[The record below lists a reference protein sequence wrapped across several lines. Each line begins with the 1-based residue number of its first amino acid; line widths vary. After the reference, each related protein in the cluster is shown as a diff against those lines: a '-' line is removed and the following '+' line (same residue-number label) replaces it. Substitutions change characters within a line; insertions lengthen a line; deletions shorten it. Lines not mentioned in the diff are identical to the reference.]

1 LIDNPWF
8 LAVALPA
15 VFING
20 LSKGGFG
27 SGLGIV
33 SVPLMALTM
42 PVTEAAAIMLPIL
55 CVMDLAALSAY
66 RRSWDRENM
75 KIMLPA
81 GLAGVVLGALTFRY
95 INEAG
100 LKLVLGTVAVGFV
113 LYHWSSAAH
122 RLAKTR
128 PSRAKGYFWCC
139 VSGYTSFV
147 AHAGGP
153 PLSIYLLPQRLDKA
167 LLAGTA
173 VVFFAVMNYVKLV
186 PYFWL
191 DLFDAR
197 HLAASAALVPI
208 GVLGIVAGVWVRKR
222 ISEELFYRLCYGF
235 LLVTGGKLL
244 YDSVS
249 SIVQS

>member
-8 LAVALPA
+8 YAAALPA

-20 LSKGGFG
+20 VSKGGFG

-33 SVPLMALTM
+33 SVPLMALTV
-42 PVTEAAAIMLPIL
+42 PVTEAAAILLPIL
-55 CVMDLAALSAY
+55 CVMDLAALWAY
-66 RRSWDRENM
+66 RRNWDRENM

-81 GLAGVVLGALTFRY
+81 GLAGLVLGALTFRY

-113 LYHWSSAAH
+113 LYHWTNAA
-122 RLAKTR
+122 RQLTKTL

-139 VSGYTSFV
+139 VSGYTSTIT
-147 AHAGGP
+147 HAGGP
-153 PLSIYLLPQRLDKA
+153 PMSIYLLPQRLDKA

-173 VVFFAVMNYVKLV
+173 VVFFSVLNYVKLV

-191 DLFDAR
+191 GLFDAR
-197 HLAASAALVPI
+197 NLSTAAALAPI

-222 ISEELFYRLCYGF
+222 ISEVLFYRLCYAF
-235 LLVTGGKLL
+235 LLMTGGKLL
-244 YDSVS
+244 YDSVTRL
-249 SIVQS
+249 I

>member
-1 LIDNPWF
+1 MIDNPWF
-8 LAVALPA
+8 FAATLPA

-20 LSKGGFG
+20 VSKGGFG

-95 INEAG
+95 IDEAG

-113 LYHWSSAAH
+113 IYHWSDGAR
-122 RLAKTR
+122 RLTKTQ
-128 PSRAKGYFWCC
+128 PSRVKGYFWCC
-139 VSGYTSFV
+139 VSGYTSTV

-153 PLSIYLLPQRLDKA
+153 PMSIYLLPQRLDKA

-173 VVFFAVMNYVKLV
+173 VVFFSVMNYVKLV

-191 DLFDAR
+191 GLFDAR
-197 HLAASAALVPI
+197 NLTTAAALAPV
-208 GVLGIVAGVWVRKR
+208 GVLGILAGVWVRKR
-222 ISEELFYRLCYGF
+222 ISEVLFYRLCYAF
-235 LLVTGGKLL
+235 LLLTGGKLL
-244 YDSVS
+244 YDSVTRL
-249 SIVQS
+249 I

>member
-8 LAVALPA
+8 FAVALPA

-20 LSKGGFG
+20 ISKGGFG

-113 LYHWSSAAH
+113 IYHWSDGAR
-122 RLAKTR
+122 RLTKTQ
-128 PSRAKGYFWCC
+128 PSRVKGYFWCC
-139 VSGYTSFV
+139 VSGYTSTV

-153 PLSIYLLPQRLDKA
+153 PMSIYLLPQRLDKA

-173 VVFFAVMNYVKLV
+173 VVFFSVMNYVKLV

-191 DLFDAR
+191 GLFDAR
-197 HLAASAALVPI
+197 NLTTAAALAPV
-208 GVLGIVAGVWVRKR
+208 GVLGILAGVWVRKR
-222 ISEELFYRLCYGF
+222 ISEVLFYRLCYAF
-235 LLVTGGKLL
+235 LLLTGGKLL
-244 YDSVS
+244 YDSVTRL
-249 SIVQS
+249 I

>member
-1 LIDNPWF
+1 MIDNPWF
-8 LAVALPA
+8 FAVALPA

-20 LSKGGFG
+20 ISKGGFG

-113 LYHWSSAAH
+113 IYHWSDGAR
-122 RLAKTR
+122 RLTKTQ
-128 PSRAKGYFWCC
+128 PSRVKGYFWCC
-139 VSGYTSFV
+139 VSGYTSTV

-153 PLSIYLLPQRLDKA
+153 PMSIYLLPQRLDKA

-173 VVFFAVMNYVKLV
+173 VVFFSVMNYVKLV

-191 DLFDAR
+191 GLFDAR
-197 HLAASAALVPI
+197 NLTTAAALAPV
-208 GVLGIVAGVWVRKR
+208 GVLGILAGVWVRKR
-222 ISEELFYRLCYGF
+222 ISEVLFYRLCYAF
-235 LLVTGGKLL
+235 LLLTGGKLL
-244 YDSVS
+244 YDSVTRL
-249 SIVQS
+249 I

>member
-8 LAVALPA
+8 FAAALPA

-20 LSKGGFG
+20 VSKGGFG
-27 SGLGIV
+27 SGLGFV
-33 SVPLMALTM
+33 SVPLMALTV

-55 CVMDLAALSAY
+55 CVMDLAALWAY

-81 GLAGVVLGALTFRY
+81 GLAGLVLGALTFRY

-100 LKLVLGTVAVGFV
+100 LKLILGTVAVGFV
-113 LYHWSSAAH
+113 LYHWSDAAR
-122 RLAKTR
+122 RLTKTQ
-128 PSRAKGYFWCC
+128 PSKAKGYFWCC
-139 VSGYTSFV
+139 VAGYTSMV

-153 PLSIYLLPQRLDKA
+153 PMSVYLLPQRLDKA

-191 DLFDAR
+191 GLFDAR
-197 HLAASAALVPI
+197 NLTTAAALAPI

-222 ISEELFYRLCYGF
+222 ISEALFYRLCYVF

-244 YDSVS
+244 YDSVTS
-249 SIVQS
+249 LI

>member
-8 LAVALPA
+8 FAAALPA

-20 LSKGGFG
+20 VSKGGFG

-33 SVPLMALTM
+33 SVPLIALTV

-55 CVMDLAALSAY
+55 CVMDLAALWAY
-66 RRSWDRENM
+66 RDSWDRENM

-81 GLAGVVLGALTFRY
+81 GLVGLVLGALTFRY

-113 LYHWSSAAH
+113 LYHWSNAA
-122 RLAKTR
+122 RQLEQTP
-128 PSRAKGYFWCC
+128 PSRLKGYIWCS
-139 VSGYTSFV
+139 VSGYTSTI

-153 PLSIYLLPQRLDKA
+153 PMSIYLLPQRLDKA

-191 DLFDAR
+191 GLFDLR
-197 HLAASAALVPI
+197 NLIASAALAPI
-208 GVLGIVAGVWVRKR
+208 GVLGILLGVWVRKR
-222 ISEELFYRLCYGF
+222 MSEALFYRLCYGF
-235 LLVTGGKLL
+235 LLATGGKLL
-244 YDSVS
+244 YDG
-249 SIVQS
+249 IIHFL

>member
-8 LAVALPA
+8 FAAALPA

-20 LSKGGFG
+20 VSKGGFG

-33 SVPLMALTM
+33 SVPLMALTVS
-42 PVTEAAAIMLPIL
+42 VTEAAAILLPIL
-55 CVMDLAALSAY
+55 CVMDLAALWAY

-81 GLAGVVLGALTFRY
+81 GLTGLVLGALTFRY

-113 LYHWSSAAH
+113 LYHWSDAA
-122 RLAKTR
+122 RQLTKTQ
-128 PSRAKGYFWCC
+128 PSKAKGYFWCC
-139 VSGYTSFV
+139 VSGYTSTV

-153 PLSIYLLPQRLDKA
+153 PMSIYLLPQRLDKA

-173 VVFFAVMNYVKLV
+173 VVFFSVLNYVKLV

-191 DLFDAR
+191 GLFDAR
-197 HLAASAALVPI
+197 NLTTAAALAPI
-208 GVLGIVAGVWVRKR
+208 GVLGILAGVWVRKR
-222 ISEELFYRLCYGF
+222 ISEALFYRLCYGF

-244 YDSVS
+244 YDSVTGL
-249 SIVQS
+249 I

>member
-1 LIDNPWF
+1 MIDNPWF

-15 VFING
+15 VIING
-20 LSKGGFG
+20 ISKGGFG

-55 CVMDLAALSAY
+55 CVMDLAALSVY

-81 GLAGVVLGALTFRY
+81 GLAGLALGALTFRY

-100 LKLVLGTVAVGFV
+100 LKLVLGMVAVGFV
-113 LYHWSSAAH
+113 LYHLSDAAR
-122 RLAKTR
+122 RLRKTQ
-128 PSRAKGYFWCC
+128 PSKVKGYFWCC
-139 VSGYTSFV
+139 MSGFTSTV

-153 PLSIYLLPQRLDKA
+153 PMSVYLLPQRLYKTV
-167 LLAGTA
+167 LAGTA
-173 VVFFAVMNYVKLV
+173 VVFFSVMNYVKLV

-191 DLFDAR
+191 GLFDA
-197 HLAASAALVPI
+197 HNLATSAALAPL

-222 ISEELFYRLCYGF
+222 ISEALFYRLCYGF

-244 YDSVS
+244 YDGLTRL
-249 SIVQS
+249 I

>member
-1 LIDNPWF
+1 MIDNPWF
-8 LAVALPA
+8 FAAAIPA

-20 LSKGGFG
+20 VSKGGFG

-33 SVPLMALTM
+33 SVPLMALTV
-42 PVTEAAAIMLPIL
+42 PVTEAAAILLPIL
-55 CVMDLAALSAY
+55 CVMDLVALWAY

-81 GLAGVVLGALTFRY
+81 GLTGLVLGALTFRY

-113 LYHWSSAAH
+113 LYHWSNAA
-122 RLAKTR
+122 RQLTKTQ
-128 PSRAKGYFWCC
+128 PSKAKGYFWCC
-139 VSGYTSFV
+139 VSGYTSTI

-153 PLSIYLLPQRLDKA
+153 PMSVYLLPQRLDKA

-173 VVFFAVMNYVKLV
+173 VVFFAVLNYVKLV

-191 DLFDAR
+191 GLFDAR
-197 HLAASAALVPI
+197 NLVTAAVLAPI
-208 GVLGIVAGVWVRKR
+208 GVLGILAGVWVRKR
-222 ISEELFYRLCYGF
+222 ISEVLFYRLCYGF
-235 LLVTGGKLL
+235 LLVTGAKLL
-244 YDSVS
+244 YDSVTRL
-249 SIVQS
+249 I

>member
-8 LAVALPA
+8 FAAALPA

-20 LSKGGFG
+20 VSKGGFG
-27 SGLGIV
+27 SGLGFV
-33 SVPLMALTM
+33 SVPLMALTV

-55 CVMDLAALSAY
+55 CVMDLAALWAY
-66 RRSWDRENM
+66 RHSWDRENM

-81 GLAGVVLGALTFRY
+81 GLIGLVLGALTFRY

-100 LKLVLGTVAVGFV
+100 LKLILGTVAVGFV
-113 LYHWSSAAH
+113 LYHWSDAAR
-122 RLAKTR
+122 RLTKTQ
-128 PSRAKGYFWCC
+128 PSKAKGYFWCC
-139 VSGYTSFV
+139 VAGYTSMV

-153 PLSIYLLPQRLDKA
+153 PMSVYLLPQRLDKA

-191 DLFDAR
+191 GLFDA
-197 HLAASAALVPI
+197 HNLTTAAALAPI

-222 ISEELFYRLCYGF
+222 ISEALFYRLCYVF

-244 YDSVS
+244 YDSVTS
-249 SIVQS
+249 LI

>member
-1 LIDNPWF
+1 MIDNPWF
-8 LAVALPA
+8 FAAAIPA

-20 LSKGGFG
+20 VSKGGFG

-33 SVPLMALTM
+33 SVPLMALTV
-42 PVTEAAAIMLPIL
+42 PVTEAAAILLPIL
-55 CVMDLAALSAY
+55 CVMDLVALWAY

-81 GLAGVVLGALTFRY
+81 GLTGLVLGALTFRY

-113 LYHWSSAAH
+113 LYHWSNAA
-122 RLAKTR
+122 RQLTKTQ
-128 PSRAKGYFWCC
+128 PSKAKGYFWCC
-139 VSGYTSFV
+139 VSGYTSTI

-153 PLSIYLLPQRLDKA
+153 PMSVYLLPQRLDKA

-173 VVFFAVMNYVKLV
+173 VVFFAVLNYVKLV

-191 DLFDAR
+191 GLFDAR
-197 HLAASAALVPI
+197 NLVTAAVLAPI
-208 GVLGIVAGVWVRKR
+208 GVLGILAGVWVRKR
-222 ISEELFYRLCYGF
+222 ISEVLFYRLCYGF

-244 YDSVS
+244 YDSVTRL
-249 SIVQS
+249 I

>member
-1 LIDNPWF
+1 MIDNPWF
-8 LAVALPA
+8 FAAAIPA

-20 LSKGGFG
+20 VSKGGFG

-33 SVPLMALTM
+33 SVPLMALTV
-42 PVTEAAAIMLPIL
+42 PVTEAAAILLPIL
-55 CVMDLAALSAY
+55 CVMDLAALWAY

-81 GLAGVVLGALTFRY
+81 GLTGLVLGALTFRY

-113 LYHWSSAAH
+113 LYHWSNAAR
-122 RLAKTR
+122 RLTKTQ

-139 VSGYTSFV
+139 VSGYTSTV

-153 PLSIYLLPQRLDKA
+153 PMSIYLLPQRLDKA

-173 VVFFAVMNYVKLV
+173 VVFFAVLNYVKLV

-191 DLFDAR
+191 GLFDAR
-197 HLAASAALVPI
+197 NLATAAALAPI

-222 ISEELFYRLCYGF
+222 ISEVLFYRLCYGF

-244 YDSVS
+244 YDSVTRL
-249 SIVQS
+249 I

>member
-1 LIDNPWF
+1 MITDPLF
-8 LAVALPA
+8 FAAALPA

-20 LSKGGFG
+20 VSKGGFG
-27 SGLGIV
+27 SGLGFV
-33 SVPLMALTM
+33 SVPLMALTV

-55 CVMDLAALSAY
+55 CVMDLAALWAY

-81 GLAGVVLGALTFRY
+81 GLAGLVLGALTFRY

-100 LKLVLGTVAVGFV
+100 LKLILGTVAVGFV
-113 LYHWSSAAH
+113 LYHWSDAAR
-122 RLAKTR
+122 RLTKTQ
-128 PSRAKGYFWCC
+128 PSKAKGYFWCC
-139 VSGYTSFV
+139 VAGYTSMV

-153 PLSIYLLPQRLDKA
+153 PMSVYLLPQRLDKA

-173 VVFFAVMNYVKLV
+173 VVFFSVMNYVKLV

-191 DLFDAR
+191 GLFDA
-197 HLAASAALVPI
+197 HNLTTAAALAPI

-222 ISEELFYRLCYGF
+222 ISEALFYRLCYVF
-235 LLVTGGKLL
+235 LLATGGKLL
-244 YDSVS
+244 YDSVTS
-249 SIVQS
+249 LI

>member
-1 LIDNPWF
+1 MIDNPWF
-8 LAVALPA
+8 FAAALPA

-20 LSKGGFG
+20 VSKGGFG

-33 SVPLMALTM
+33 SVPLMALTV

-55 CVMDLAALSAY
+55 CVMDLAALWAY

-75 KIMLPA
+75 EIMLPA
-81 GLAGVVLGALTFRY
+81 GLTGLVLGALTFRY

-113 LYHWSSAAH
+113 FYHWSGAVRH
-122 RLAKTR
+122 LTKTQ
-128 PSRAKGYFWCC
+128 PSRVKGYFWCC
-139 VSGYTSFV
+139 IAGYTSTV

-153 PLSIYLLPQRLDKA
+153 PMSIYLLPQRLDKA

-173 VVFFAVMNYVKLV
+173 VVFFAVLNYVKLV

-191 DLFDAR
+191 GLFDAR
-197 HLAASAALVPI
+197 NLTTAAALAPV

-222 ISEELFYRLCYGF
+222 ISELLFYRICYGF

-244 YDSVS
+244 YDSVTRL
-249 SIVQS
+249 I

>member
-1 LIDNPWF
+1 MIDNPWF
-8 LAVALPA
+8 FAAALPA

-20 LSKGGFG
+20 VSKGGFG

-33 SVPLMALTM
+33 SVPLMALSV

-55 CVMDLAALSAY
+55 CVMDLAALWAY

-81 GLAGVVLGALTFRY
+81 GLTGLVLGALTFRY

-113 LYHWSSAAH
+113 CYHWSGAA
-122 RLAKTR
+122 RQLARTQ

-139 VSGYTSFV
+139 VSGYTSTV

-153 PLSIYLLPQRLDKA
+153 PMSIYLLPQRLDKA

-173 VVFFAVMNYVKLV
+173 VVFFAVLNYVKLV

-191 DLFDAR
+191 GLFDAR
-197 HLAASAALVPI
+197 NLTTAAALAPI
-208 GVLGIVAGVWVRKR
+208 GVLGILAGVWVRKR
-222 ISEELFYRLCYGF
+222 ISEPLFYRLCYGF

-244 YDSVS
+244 YDSVTRL
-249 SIVQS
+249 I

>member
-1 LIDNPWF
+1 LITDPLF
-8 LAVALPA
+8 FAAALPA

-20 LSKGGFG
+20 VSKGGFG

-33 SVPLMALTM
+33 SVPLMALTV

-55 CVMDLAALSAY
+55 CVMDLAALWAY

-81 GLAGVVLGALTFRY
+81 GLTGLVLGALTFRY

-113 LYHWSSAAH
+113 LYHWSNAA
-122 RLAKTR
+122 RQLAKTQ

-139 VSGYTSFV
+139 VAGYTSTI

-153 PLSIYLLPQRLDKA
+153 PMSIYLLPQRLDKA

-173 VVFFAVMNYVKLV
+173 VVFFSVLNYVKLV

-191 DLFDAR
+191 GLFDAR
-197 HLAASAALVPI
+197 NLTTAAALAPI

-222 ISEELFYRLCYGF
+222 ISEALFYRLCYGF

-244 YDSVS
+244 YDSVTRL
-249 SIVQS
+249 I

>member
-1 LIDNPWF
+1 MIDNPWF
-8 LAVALPA
+8 FAVALPA

-20 LSKGGFG
+20 ISKGGFG

-95 INEAG
+95 IDEAG

-113 LYHWSSAAH
+113 IYHWSDGAR
-122 RLAKTR
+122 RLTKTQ
-128 PSRAKGYFWCC
+128 PSRVKGYFWCC
-139 VSGYTSFV
+139 VSGYTSTV

-153 PLSIYLLPQRLDKA
+153 PMSIYLLPQRLDKA

-173 VVFFAVMNYVKLV
+173 VVFFSVMNYVKLV

-191 DLFDAR
+191 GLFDAR
-197 HLAASAALVPI
+197 NLTTAAALAPV
-208 GVLGIVAGVWVRKR
+208 GVLGILAGVWVRKR
-222 ISEELFYRLCYGF
+222 ISEVLFYRLCYAF
-235 LLVTGGKLL
+235 LLLTGGKLL
-244 YDSVS
+244 YDSVTRL
-249 SIVQS
+249 I